1 MIPWRPRTL
10 TFRLALS
17 YALLSALVSGVV
29 FVLVYLTLATNLMQR
44 MDDRLLKMARE
55 LRQIHATNGRAGAT
69 AELKILEDTE
79 GTNRVFVRVLAADA
93 TVLAASD
100 MEAWTGLDGLAGYP
114 RDLVTDSARFKTIV
128 IPTRH
133 HPARFV
139 YLKGADGTLYQVGY
153 TLRDDDELLE
163 DFRQVFTHAFVVL
176 LVCGGIVGWFL
187 SRRAMQGVERVRE
200 AAVSIGTGDFSRRVP
215 PGHEGQEIVDLA
227 VAFNEMIEKIQA
239 LIKELKDVTD
249 NIAHDLRSP
258 ITRMRGA
265 AETTLTGVQ
274 QLADYQDLAVMVV
287 EECDRLVCLINT
299 MLEIAETDAGLVAL
313 HAVPVDMHQVVRE
326 AYELFEAVA
335 LKKGLHLEIDC
346 PETPLL
352 VLGDR
357 ARLQRCVSNLIDNAV
372 KFTPPDGR
380 VRLKAA
386 ERQARIIITVSD
398 TGPGLDPKD
407 QARIFERF
415 YRGDRSRSTPGNGL
429 GLSLAHT
436 VVKAHGGEIT
446 VQSLPGQGCTFVLSL
461 PQAPPSDG

>member
-1 MIPWRPRTL
+1 MSPWRPRTL

-55 LRQIHATNGRAGAT
+55 LRQIHAINGRTGAT

-93 TVLAASD
+93 TVIAASD
-100 MEAWTGLDGLAGYP
+100 MEAWNGPDGLAGYP
-114 RDLVTDSARFKTIV
+114 RDLVTDSARFQTIV

-215 PGHEGQEIVDLA
+215 PGDEGQEIVDLA

-346 PETPLL
+346 PEPPLL

-357 ARLQRCVSNLIDNAV
+357 ARLQRSVSNLIDNAV

-429 GLSLAHT
+429 GLSLVHT